1 MDLETLKATQ
11 TPIKERY
18 RTDASSAIVTLRAKG
33 IVVPNEQQC
42 FVLSFAGEVR
52 AGLHPAAGGSVRDAC
67 SAEML
72 LESLVA
78 CAGVTLGAVATNMS
92 IEIRRCEI
100 EAIGSMDFRGTLGV
114 DRTAPVGLTGIRLQ
128 FSIDSAASEES
139 LAKLISLTERYC
151 VIYQT
156 LKAGV
161 PIEAALELH
170 S

>member
-1 MDLETLKATQ
+1 MDLATLKATQ
-11 TPIKERY
+11 TPIKEQY
-18 RTDASSAIVTLRAKG
+18 KVDARSALVMLRSNG
-33 IVVPNEQQC
+33 VVVPNEQQC
-42 FVLSFAGEVR
+42 LVTSFAGDVR
-52 AGLHPAAGGSVRDAC
+52 AGLHPAAGGSDRDAC

-114 DRTAPVGLTGIRLQ
+114 DRTAPVGLTNIQLQ
-128 FSIDSAASEES
+128 FVIDSNATEEL

-161 PIEAALELH
+161 PVETTLKHH